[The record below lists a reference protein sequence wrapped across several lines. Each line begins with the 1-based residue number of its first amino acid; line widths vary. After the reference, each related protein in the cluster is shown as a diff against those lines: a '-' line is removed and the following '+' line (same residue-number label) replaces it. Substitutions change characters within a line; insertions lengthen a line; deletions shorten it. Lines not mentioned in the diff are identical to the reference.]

1 MYIMLIFIITTHTT
15 TSEEIFIQ
23 VMNSIWWLALYSEIL
38 VTYFNALYNK
48 NLLIVI
54 NLKDLYKYIINL
66 IPFIMVRLKLL
77 RVWSL
82 QKCALLVY
90 IQSLM
95 THLLRSKS
103 FILYNN
109 DYYFSF
115 LFLYYFYYFTLYNVY
130 CWIPNISHLLSSCS
144 LFTLTSIKMHHV

>member
-1 MYIMLIFIITTHTT
+1 MYIMLIFIITTHTR

-23 VMNSIWWLALYSEIL
+23 VMNTIGWLVLYSEIL
-38 VTYFNALYNK
+38 VTYFNALSNK

-95 THLLRSKS
+95 THLLRIKS

-115 LFLYYFYYFTLYNVY
+115 FIFMLLLLFHFIQCLLLNPKHFSLVVLLL
-130 CWIPNISHLLSSCS
+130 HL
-144 LFTLTSIKMHHV
+144 HPHQY